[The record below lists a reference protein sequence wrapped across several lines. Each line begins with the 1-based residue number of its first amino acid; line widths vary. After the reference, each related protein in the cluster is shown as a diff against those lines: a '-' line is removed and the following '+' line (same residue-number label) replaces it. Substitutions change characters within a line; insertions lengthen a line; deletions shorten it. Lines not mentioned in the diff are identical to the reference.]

1 MIDLAARRRTV
12 LFAVFFTNL
21 LSLACQVLWVRK
33 LTFLFGSTAGVF
45 ATVLASFLLGLAL
58 GALLAGRIADRTA
71 RPWRLLACLEIGL
84 GIYCAASLPVFDLAR
99 RVYLAVFPQSLA
111 PGAAASGKAV
121 VVLVVLLL
129 PTMAIGAVFPLAVR
143 LYRGVH
149 RGGTASP
156 GGDLSLVYA
165 LDTLGAAT
173 GALLAGF
180 VLVPGLGLIGSTLL
194 LGAVALGVGLFLLR
208 GGETAAAGAIG
219 GTGTTG
225 SPSPTAAPD
234 ETAAVP
240 KTGGKNTGKSA
251 RSKGGAAK
259 AATIPALVPSSW
271 KLDPRRIPL
280 ILGLFFLTGLAALLL
295 ETGWNRFFY
304 VLSGTNVYSLSV
316 VLAGFL
322 SGIGLGSLLLKR
334 WIDRIR
340 DPLATVAWLYAAIGL
355 GGVLVFRSAG
365 LFERVYLGS
374 FTTSDSYYGFE
385 IQVYLVVF
393 ALVLAA
399 TLAMGANF
407 PLVARIATP
416 AAFGGPGGTGGA
428 GRESR
433 GLGAGRAFFANTL
446 GAVLGAFLGEFFLL
460 PRWGFSGLLLVT
472 LGLYTLAAVIFLALA
487 DPARRLR
494 PAIATAVL
502 LAGAFALAPPITPF
516 ALPFHAVYYHG
527 LRAGSWESFRDQV
540 SAMEMVH
547 RRQGFYGEVAV
558 VKLEDDLILKHN
570 GKSDAS
576 TNASDNYAQLLMG
589 ELPLLL
595 HPHPRTVLNI
605 GLGGGATLR
614 TITHHPEVTRI
625 TQVEIDPLVTAAART
640 WFATFNDRALE
651 DPRVE
656 VVTNDG
662 RNYIESTDRKWDV
675 IISEPPNIWVSGVSG
690 LFTTE
695 FYRAVHGRLAP
706 GGILCQ
712 WFPLHEME
720 RDDFRLALATLT
732 AVFPQAAVWTNG
744 VDAVVVAAEVLPKP
758 DPARISAI
766 SAINAAPA
774 TAGIARDL
782 ADLKLPP
789 GGLGNL
795 LAHPFLSVAAVPG
808 FIGKLPDGK
817 VRNADDRPILEFH
830 TARNLFTAN
839 RKRAR
844 G

>member
-1 MIDLAARRRTV
+1 MAADLAARRRTV

-58 GALLAGRIADRTA
+58 GALAAGRIADRTP
-71 RPWRLLACLEIGL
+71 RPWRLLAFLEIAL
-84 GIYCAASLPVFDLAR
+84 GVYCAVSLPVFDLAR
-99 RVYLAVFPQSLA
+99 RIYLAVFPHSLA
-111 PGAAASGKAV
+111 PGAAASGKAA
-121 VVLVVLLL
+121 VVLVALLL

-143 LYRGVH
+143 LYRGVQRGAH
-149 RGGTASP
+149 REEAASA

-180 VLVPGLGLIGSTLL
+180 VLVPGLGLLESTLL
-194 LGAVALGVGLFLLR
+194 LGAGAVGFGLFLLR
-208 GGETAAAGAIG
+208 GGEGPAPSVIPAIPA
-219 GTGTTG
+219 
-225 SPSPTAAPD
+225 SAP
-234 ETAAVP
+234 AAVP
-240 KTGGKNTGKSA
+240 NLAGKTGKKKQP
-251 RSKGGAAK
+251 RKGNEPVV
-259 AATIPALVPSSW
+259 PAPLPVRE
-271 KLDPRRIPL
+271 LDPRRIPQVL
-280 ILGLFFLTGLAALLL
+280 AVFFLTGLAALLL

-340 DPLATVAWLYAAIGL
+340 DPLGTVAWLYAAIGL

-385 IQVYLVVF
+385 IQVYLAVF

-399 TLAMGANF
+399 TLALGANF

-416 AAFGGPGGTGGA
+416 AG
-428 GRESR
+428 ESR

-446 GAVLGAFLGEFFLL
+446 GAVLGAFLGEFLLL

-472 LGLYTLAAVIFLALA
+472 LGLYALAAIVFLLLA
-487 DPARRLR
+487 DPARRRR
-494 PAIATAVL
+494 PAIAAAVL
-502 LAGAFALAPPITPF
+502 LAGAFALAPPIDPLT
-516 ALPFHAVYYHG
+516 LPFHAVYYHG
-527 LRAGSWESFRDQV
+527 LRAGSWDTFAEQV
-540 SAMEMVH
+540 AAMEVVH
-547 RRQGFYGEVAV
+547 RQQGFYGEVAV
-558 VKLEDDLILKHN
+558 VRLGEDLILKHN

-576 TNASDNYAQLLMG
+576 TNADDNYAQLLLG

-595 HPHPRTVLNI
+595 HPQPRTVLNI

-614 TITHHPEVTRI
+614 AIVHHPEVTRI
-625 TQVEIDPLVTAAART
+625 TQVELDPLVTAAART
-640 WFATFNDRALE
+640 WFGPFNDHALA

-662 RNYIESTDRKWDV
+662 RNYVESTDRKWDV

-690 LFTTE
+690 LFTAE
-695 FYRAVHGRLAP
+695 FYRAAQGRLAP

-720 RDDFRLALATLT
+720 RDDLRLALSTLT
-732 AVFPQAAVWTNG
+732 AVFRQAAVWTNG
-744 VDAVVVAAEVLPKP
+744 VDAVVVAAEVLPRM
-758 DPARISAI
+758 DPARLAAI
-766 SAINAAPA
+766 SGMSAASP
-774 TAGIARDL
+774 GIARDL
-782 ADLKLPP
+782 ADLKIPP

-795 LAHPFLSVAAVPG
+795 LGHPFLAVADVPG
-808 FIGKLPDGK
+808 FIGRLPEGGAQ
-817 VRNADDRPILEFH
+817 NADDRPLLEFR

-839 RKRAR
+839 RKRVR

>member
-1 MIDLAARRRTV
+1 MRGERGVQSRRERQARRQEENAPAAE
-12 LFAVFFTNL
+12 AVP
-21 LSLACQVLWVRK
+21 
-33 LTFLFGSTAGVF
+33 
-45 ATVLASFLLGLAL
+45 ATGRRGAL
-58 GALLAGRIADRTA
+58 GA
-71 RPWRLLACLEIGL
+71 
-84 GIYCAASLPVFDLAR
+84 
-99 RVYLAVFPQSLA
+99 
-111 PGAAASGKAV
+111 
-121 VVLVVLLL
+121 
-129 PTMAIGAVFPLAVR
+129 
-143 LYRGVH
+143 
-149 RGGTASP
+149 
-156 GGDLSLVYA
+156 
-165 LDTLGAAT
+165 
-173 GALLAGF
+173 
-180 VLVPGLGLIGSTLL
+180 
-194 LGAVALGVGLFLLR
+194 
-208 GGETAAAGAIG
+208 
-219 GTGTTG
+219 
-225 SPSPTAAPD
+225 
-234 ETAAVP
+234 
-240 KTGGKNTGKSA
+240 
-251 RSKGGAAK
+251 
-259 AATIPALVPSSW
+259 
-271 KLDPRRIPL
+271 

-433 GLGAGRAFFANTL
+433 GLGAGRVFFANTL

-720 RDDFRLALATLT
+720 RDDFRIMLHTINTVFPNVAFWQVGTDVILLASPQPFQMELGPTVKRLRNPALARDFSALGLT
-732 AVFPQAAVWTNG
+732 MRLGGRAPERPRGAPRPGAGLPRQRADGRQRGRQAGAGVLDGAESLRVGEEREVGGGRSERAWSGPPTGRNLSSLGCQPQERPDVKTGVQVPKYRKGMPAPSGAWDVVGVYLGLTPQAG
-744 VDAVVVAAEVLPKP
+744 
-758 DPARISAI
+758 
-766 SAINAAPA
+766 
-774 TAGIARDL
+774 
-782 ADLKLPP
+782 
-789 GGLGNL
+789 
-795 LAHPFLSVAAVPG
+795 
-808 FIGKLPDGK
+808 
-817 VRNADDRPILEFH
+817 
-830 TARNLFTAN
+830 
-839 RKRAR
+839 
-844 G
+844 

>member
-1 MIDLAARRRTV
+1 MADLAARRRTV

-58 GALLAGRIADRTA
+58 GALAAGRIADRTA
-71 RPWRLLACLEIGL
+71 RPWRLLAFLTIGL
-84 GIYCAASLPVFDLAR
+84 GVYCAASLPVFDLAR
-99 RVYLAVFPQSLA
+99 RVYLAVFPQSLT
-111 PGAAASGKAV
+111 PGAAASGKAA
-121 VVLVVLLL
+121 VVLVALLL

-149 RGGTASP
+149 RGTATSP
-156 GGDLSLVYA
+156 GGDLSVVYA

-194 LGAVALGVGLFLLR
+194 LGAGALGVGLFLLR
-208 GGETAAAGAIG
+208 GGEAPGAVALPASAALPA
-219 GTGTTG
+219 
-225 SPSPTAAPD
+225 SPVKSA
-234 ETAAVP
+234 
-240 KTGGKNTGKSA
+240 GKSA
-251 RSKGGAAK
+251 KRKPARKGNGPVP
-259 AATIPALVPSSW
+259 PAPLPVRE
-271 KLDPRRIPL
+271 LDPRRIPL
-280 ILGLFFLTGLAALLL
+280 VLGLFFLTGLSALLL

-340 DPLATVAWLYAAIGL
+340 DPLGTVAWLYAAIGL

-365 LFERVYLGS
+365 LFERAYLGI

-385 IQVYLVVF
+385 IQVYLLIF
-393 ALVLAA
+393 ALVLTA

-416 AAFGGPGGTGGA
+416 AGPGDAAGG
-428 GRESR
+428 ENR

-446 GAVLGAFLGEFFLL
+446 GAVLGAFLGEFLLL

-472 LGLYTLAAVIFLALA
+472 LGLYALAAVVFLLLA
-487 DPARRLR
+487 DPARRMR
-494 PAIATAVL
+494 PAITAAVL
-502 LAGAFALAPPITPF
+502 LAGAFALAPPITPL

-527 LRAGSWESFRDQV
+527 LRAGSWEAFEDQV

-547 RRQGFYGEVAV
+547 RQQGFYGEVAV
-558 VKLEDDLILKHN
+558 VRLGDDLILKHN

-576 TNASDNYAQLLMG
+576 TNADDNYAQLLLG

-595 HPHPRTVLNI
+595 HPHPQTVLNI

-614 TITHHPEVTRI
+614 AIVHHPEVTRI
-625 TQVEIDPLVTAAART
+625 TQVELDPLVTAAARNE
-640 WFATFNDRALE
+640 FGPFNDHALA

-662 RNYIESTDRKWDV
+662 RNYVESTDRQWDV

-690 LFTTE
+690 LFTAE
-695 FYRAVHGRLAP
+695 FYRAAKRRLAP
-706 GGILCQ
+706 GGLLCQ

-732 AVFPQAAVWTNG
+732 SVFRQAAVWTNG
-744 VDAVVVAAEVLPKP
+744 VDAVVVAADLLPSM
-758 DPARISAI
+758 DPARLAAI
-766 SAINAAPA
+766 AKTAATSP
-774 TAGIARDL
+774 GIARDL
-782 ADLKLPP
+782 ADLKIPP

-795 LAHPFLSVAAVPG
+795 IGHPFLPVAGVPG
-808 FIGKLPDGK
+808 FIGRLPAGAAL
-817 VRNADDRPILEFH
+817 NADDRPLLEFR

-839 RKRAR
+839 RKRVR